1 MTVRQGPP
9 SRRAGGARNWLLIV
23 ATLVLVVLPCA
34 GFAPRAAA
42 AAVQDDDGT
51 IGGLARINEARA
63 AIGVP
68 PLKRNAALDSAAT
81 AHANYYKLN
90 FGDPALAGNGLHY
103 EDAGKPGFTGTDFA
117 ARAKKAGY
125 SGSVN
130 ENIGLSGN
138 LLVSIEWFLDVINH
152 RLTLIDPRYTDVG
165 FGVINDG
172 KVKIVVIDLGTV
184 VWRSTI

>member
-9 SRRAGGARNWLLIV
+9 SRRDGVARILSLIAIAIV
-23 ATLVLVVLPCA
+23 VLVPLCVGLVP
-34 GFAPRAAA
+34 GTAA

-68 PLKRNAALDSAAT
+68 PLKRNAALDTAAT

-90 FGDPALAGNGLHY
+90 FGDPTLAGNGLHY

-130 ENIGLSGN
+130 ENIGLSGS

-165 FGVINDG
+165 
-172 KVKIVVIDLGTV
+172 
-184 VWRSTI
+184 